1 VAFDELSA
9 VPHDHR
15 PSADAFEALLTPHL
29 DHAFRLACALSPDR
43 AAAED
48 ALQSASLKAWRKID
62 QLRDRRTFPWWF
74 FKIVTNEC
82 RTSRRRRRWY
92 LRPLHGQD
100 MRAQD
105 WPAGLEAD
113 SDVRRALTQ
122 LSPDDRAVLAVRY
135 LLDMSVDDSARLLGI
150 SAPALKAR
158 SIRAAAR
165 LRTLLGNFEEK
176 P

>member
-1 VAFDELSA
+1 
-9 VPHDHR
+9 
-15 PSADAFEALLTPHL
+15 
-29 DHAFRLACALSPDR
+29 
-43 AAAED
+43 
-48 ALQSASLKAWRKID
+48 
-62 QLRDRRTFPWWF
+62 
-74 FKIVTNEC
+74 
-82 RTSRRRRRWY
+82 
-92 LRPLHGQD
+92 